1 MKKGLL
7 SILAGALLVV
17 GCQNYDDQFD
27 SLEQQINAL
36 AAQANAI
43 TQVQSDLS
51 ALATQVSGLAG
62 QLSAAD
68 LASVTSQVDAIK
80 TQIDGLASVGEEVD
94 NLNEE
99 VDEILEALGE
109 LLQANAVINQNLKIT
124 NEAELDYVESLIG
137 TEADDPT
144 VIINGTFEVRNAD
157 LSTDALA
164 ARVNAV
170 VAKVRTVI
178 GQTTIT
184 ASATIDASTLG
195 FIDGAANISN
205 GVDIS
210 GLATVSGD
218 LTLGHYGD
226 LDLSQLVSVNSLT
239 LSTSVS
245 ITSLNIGNLSG
256 TLNTQ
261 DFPNALTISLG
272 DIALSGQVTATL
284 ATSFTWG
291 YDSDI
296 ASALSITVSSVAKV
310 FANSVPSIS
319 AVVTVTN
326 SGDGSEGHFAALKT
340 IATGGSLVNPAKTI
354 AMAAVTT
361 VSGTLTVNGPST
373 VEFPDLATQGGAIS
387 ASNASLFKAPKLI
400 DNASITTSTTA
411 AITLKSVSST
421 INLTASA
428 TIEGLTTTGQA
439 TSLDLGLLPKLK
451 SADITGAGTKDSSIT
466 LSVNA
471 SSTVLSELLV
481 AGTLNTL
488 TIVGAPGLATLTTAG
503 EITDFTVSNSATMTT
518 IDFGHTFI
526 AGDTAATVTV
536 SGVTALTSL
545 DMSSLDKV
553 KTVNIVN
560 NDKLASITAPSA
572 TVLAEPIAA
581 ISVTLSGNA
590 LTGEYTQAIEGAE
603 TTPYQQAVITSGD
616 LATFKAFIE
625 AYAAQTDRVSS
636 TSVSATSGV
645 QSITYNMDID
655 VVTIDST
662 TETATLQAALVS
674 NTAANAGL
682 DKVADTVDDA
692 TDGNA
697 AGGAG
702 VSTKNELDLVTG
714 G

>member
-43 TQVQSDLS
+43 TQVQSDVA
-51 ALATQVSGLAG
+51 ALAAQVSGLAG

-94 NLNEE
+94 NLNQE
-99 VDEILEALGE
+99 VDDILEALGE

-144 VIINGTFEVRNAD
+144 VIINGTFEVNNAD
-157 LSTDALA
+157 LSTAALA
-164 ARVNAV
+164 ARVDAV
-170 VAKVRTVI
+170 VSKVRTVI
-178 GQTTIT
+178 GQVTIT

-195 FIDGAANISN
+195 FIDGAANIDN

-218 LTLGHYGD
+218 LTLGHYGAV
-226 LDLSQLVSVNSLT
+226 DLSQLVSVNALT
-239 LSTSVS
+239 LSESVS
-245 ITSLNIGNLSG
+245 ITSLNIGSLSG
-256 TLNTQ
+256 TLNTKNY
-261 DFPNALTISLG
+261 PNALTISLG
-272 DIALSGQVTATL
+272 DIALTGVVTATK

-296 ASALSITVSSVAKV
+296 ASALSIKVSSVAQV

-319 AVVTVTN
+319 AVVTLTN
-326 SGDGSEGHFAALKT
+326 ANTGSEAHFAGLKT
-340 IATGGSLVNPAKTI
+340 IATGGALTANAKTI
-354 AMAAVTT
+354 AMGAIAT
-361 VSGTLTVNGPST
+361 VSGTLTINGPGS

-387 ASNASLFKAPKLI
+387 AANASVFTAGKLV
-400 DNASITTSTTA
+400 DGASITTSTTA
-411 AITLKSVSST
+411 AITLKSVAT
-421 INLTASA
+421 PANITASA
-428 TIEGLTTTGQA
+428 TIESLTTLAQA
-439 TSLDLGLLPKLK
+439 TSLTLGVFPKLK
-451 SADITGAGTKDSSIT
+451 SANITGGGTKDTNIEI
-466 LSVNA
+466 SVNA
-471 SSTVLSELLV
+471 SSTALSDLAV
-481 AGTLNTL
+481 AGTINTL
-488 TIVGAPGLATLTTAG
+488 TIVNGPGLATLATTG

-526 AGDTAATVTV
+526 SGDTAATVTV
-536 SGVTALTSL
+536 SGVTALTAL
-545 DMSSLDKV
+545 DMSSLTKV
-553 KTVNIVN
+553 KTVNVVN
-560 NDKLASITAPSA
+560 NTKLASIVAPSS

-581 ISVTLSGNA
+581 ISITLNGNA
-590 LTGEYTQAIEGAE
+590 LTGEYTNAVAGAE
-603 TTPYQQAVITSGD
+603 TVQYTQAVITSSE
-616 LATFKAFIE
+616 LAGFKTFIE
-625 AYAAQTDRVSS
+625 AYAAQTDRVASG
-636 TSVSATSGV
+636 SVSETSGT
-645 QSITYNMDID
+645 QSITYNMNVD

-662 TETATLQAALVS
+662 TATLTLQAALVS
-674 NTAANAGL
+674 NTAANKGL
-682 DKVADTVDDA
+682 DATDNTADDA
-692 TDGNA
+692 TDG
-697 AGGAG
+697 AGGVG
-702 VSTKNELDLVTG
+702 VNTKNELDLVTG

>member
-36 AAQANAI
+36 AAQASAI

-144 VIINGTFEVRNAD
+144 VIVNGTFEVNNST
-157 LSTDALA
+157 LSTAALA
-164 ARVNAV
+164 ARVDAV
-170 VAKVRTVI
+170 MAKVRTVI
-178 GQTTIT
+178 GQVTIT

-195 FIDGAANISN
+195 FIDGSANIDH

-210 GLATVSGD
+210 ALATVSGD

-226 LDLSQLVSVNSLT
+226 VDLSSLVSVNSLT
-239 LSTSVS
+239 LSKSVS
-245 ITSLNIGNLSG
+245 ITSLNIGNMSG
-256 TLNTQ
+256 TLNSKNY
-261 DFPNALTISLG
+261 PNALTISLG

-296 ASALSITVSSVAKV
+296 ASGLSLTVSGVAKV

-319 AVVTVTN
+319 AAVTLTN
-326 SGDGSEGHFAALKT
+326 SGTGSEGHFGALKT

-354 AMAAVTT
+354 AMGAVTT
-361 VSGTLTVNGPST
+361 VSGTLTINGVSA
-373 VEFPDLATQGGAIS
+373 VDMPDLATQGGAIS
-387 ASNASLFKAPKLI
+387 ASSAATFTAPKLV
-400 DNASITTSTTA
+400 DAASITTSTTA
-411 AITLKSVSST
+411 VISVKSVASPV
-421 INLTASA
+421 NYTASG
-428 TIEGLTTTGQA
+428 TITGLTTAGQT
-439 TSLDLGLLPKLK
+439 TSLTLSSFPALK
-451 SADITGAGTKDSSIT
+451 TANITVAGTKDTNIAIGVTAASAALVDLSVDGVVNT
-466 LSVNA
+466 LSV
-471 SSTVLSELLV
+471 
-481 AGTLNTL
+481 
-488 TIVGAPGLATLTTAG
+488 VGAPKLTTLTTVG
-503 EITDFTVSNSATMTT
+503 EITDFTVANTSTVTT

-536 SGVTALTSL
+536 SGVTKITAL
-545 DMSSLDKV
+545 DMSSLTKV
-553 KTVNIVN
+553 KTVNVVN
-560 NDKLASITAPSA
+560 NGKLASIVAPSS

-581 ISVTLSGNA
+581 ISVTLNGNA
-590 LTGEYTQAIEGAE
+590 LTGAYTQAVEGAE
-603 TTPYQQAVITSGD
+603 TLPYQEAVITSTE
-616 LATFKAFIE
+616 LAGFKTFIN
-625 AYAAQTDRVSS
+625 AYAAQSDRSSS

-645 QSITYNMDID
+645 TNISYNMNVD

-662 TETATLQAALVS
+662 TATATLQAALVS
-674 NTAANAGL
+674 NTAANKGL
-682 DKVADTVDDA
+682 DKTDNTADDT
-692 TDGNA
+692 TDGA
-697 AGGAG
+697 AGVG
-702 VSTKNELDLVTG
+702 VNTANELKIVTG